1 MLDFESFLIAIS
13 LIIEF
18 HHLLNGQDPVRGHLV
33 GAMQTVRHSS
43 TVRLYLTLYLCFPPS
58 SFFFFYLLSPSFFS
72 SPLLSSFPFLP
83 SFLKPSPTLSAKL
96 PPFLWPFCLSY
107 LHPAPALQF
116 LKDVQLFNRL
126 LYNEVC
132 VVGEYN
138 EGKHT
143 TNRMITLR
151 EKLV

>member
-1 MLDFESFLIAIS
+1 MGRIQW
-13 LIIEF
+13 
-18 HHLLNGQDPVRGHLV
+18 GGTCV

-151 EKLV
+151 EKLVWGWTKREKNVTG